1 MASNGSA
8 PSSPAA
14 HAASSAVAE
23 QGVSDAPVGAASA
36 VFGTGVLD
44 SELDSD
50 AEEGSPRHKRRRL
63 RRGSSPPSQA
73 AAPGDDPDGDGG
85 DDSDAGEDDGYERAA
100 YRDDLDGVDDDD
112 VEDAADDDFGDQ
124 AEELD
129 EELVDELD
137 IQERERQY
145 FSEEEDD
152 DEGEDLGENA
162 EMYVCANIEQLNRE
176 EGGNLRLFVCVC
188 RLCRDYRRMETLD
201 RYDTDQLDDRRYE
214 DMDMDTRRQ
223 VEEELNRRDARE
235 GRIAQVFQEDQ
246 EMERDD
252 AHRRRFRRGGDDE
265 YGLGANEQELEDEE
279 IINLEHFDVPLREWI
294 ATERPRNEIKRR
306 FKNFLNTFVDRN
318 NQLLYHQKIVKMA
331 QRNEQSLEIEIGDV
345 IHSMSM
351 IAAWIVEA
359 PKDMLTILEE
369 VARDVVFALFPYYDT
384 IHQEIYVR
392 ILDLPGTENLRD
404 LRTAH
409 LNFLIKVSGVVT
421 RRTSV
426 FPQLKLVKVNCLG
439 CGTVIGPFT
448 QQNHQE
454 IKLNSCPECQHR
466 GPFPINTE
474 QTVYRNYQKI
484 TLQESPGSVPP
495 GRVPRSK
502 DVILVGDL
510 IDKARPGDEVAITGI
525 YTNTPDPTLN
535 LRDGFPVFKTVI
547 EANHVER
554 RADVLGSKILTAEDK
569 KAILKLAK
577 NPNIGQILINSIA
590 PSIYGHQQVKTGL
603 ALALFGGKPKF
614 IKNSRVR
621 GDLNVLMVG
630 DPGTAKSQ
638 FLRFC
643 KATAP
648 RAVYSTGKGASAVGL
663 TAGVSRDPFTKEWV
677 LQGGALVLADKGVC
691 LIDEFDKMNEQD
703 RTSIHEAMEQQSIS
717 VSKAGIVTSL
727 QARCSVIAAANPI
740 GGRYNPARTFA
751 ENVELTDPIL
761 QRFDI
766 LCVLQDRVDPVD
778 DERLADFVI
787 SSHMRS
793 NPLKNAGENGEEQ
806 EPEADED
813 SESQTDALTQ
823 MTKSM
828 NVSDSSGGG
837 MTIDQELLQKY
848 ILYARTYVN
857 PVMASDL
864 DTRKV
869 ETFYAQ
875 LRKASQHTGAVPI
888 AVRHIESLFRMAE
901 AYARMHLR
909 DNVCNDDLD
918 MAIRVMTE
926 CLCEAQKYT
935 FKRQWRRLFRPYLTY
950 RQDNN
955 VLLMHVLH
963 ELFQAAHSYHQL
975 RMQTTQ
981 SSKFAKQQRHA
992 TTLSVLG
999 TDLLAKAKAVGI
1011 YDLSEFFGSPA
1022 FVKQGFR
1029 YDETANA
1036 ILKDI

>member
-1 MASNGSA
+1 M
-8 PSSPAA
+8 
-14 HAASSAVAE
+14 
-23 QGVSDAPVGAASA
+23 
-36 VFGTGVLD
+36 VL
-44 SELDSD
+44 
-50 AEEGSPRHKRRRL
+50 
-63 RRGSSPPSQA
+63 Q
-73 AAPGDDPDGDGG
+73 
-85 DDSDAGEDDGYERAA
+85 
-100 YRDDLDGVDDDD
+100 
-112 VEDAADDDFGDQ
+112 
-124 AEELD
+124 
-129 EELVDELD
+129 
-137 IQERERQY
+137 
-145 FSEEEDD
+145 
-152 DEGEDLGENA
+152 
-162 EMYVCANIEQLNRE
+162 
-176 EGGNLRLFVCVC
+176 
-188 RLCRDYRRMETLD
+188 
-201 RYDTDQLDDRRYE
+201 
-214 DMDMDTRRQ
+214 
-223 VEEELNRRDARE
+223 
-235 GRIAQVFQEDQ
+235 
-246 EMERDD
+246 
-252 AHRRRFRRGGDDE
+252 
-265 YGLGANEQELEDEE
+265 
-279 IINLEHFDVPLREWI
+279 
-294 ATERPRNEIKRR
+294 
-306 FKNFLNTFVDRN
+306 KNFLNTFADRTN
-318 NQLLYHQKIVKMA
+318 RLVYHQKIVKMA
-331 QRNEQSLEIEIGDV
+331 QRNEQSLEVEIGDV

-369 VARDVVFALFPYYDT
+369 VARDVVLALFPYYDT

-426 FPQLKLVKVNCLG
+426 FPQLKLVKVNCPG

-448 QQNHQE
+448 QQTHQE
-454 IKLNSCPECQHR
+454 IKLNACPECQHR
-466 GPFPINTE
+466 GPFHVNAE

-535 LRDGFPVFKTVI
+535 LRDGFPVFRTVI

-554 RADVLGSKILTAEDK
+554 RADVLGSKVLTAEDK

-621 GDLNVLMVG
+621 GDLNVLLVG

-761 QRFDI
+761 QRFDV

-793 NPLKNAGENGEEQ
+793 NPMKARSGDEKDEEDERGADTETQQ
-806 EPEADED
+806 EEDEED
-813 SESQTDALTQ
+813 SLTT
-823 MTKSM
+823 MTRSM
-828 NVSDSSGGG
+828 NVADDSIGGGG
-837 MTIDQELLQKY
+837 MTISQELLQKY

-909 DNVCNDDLD
+909 DNVTNDDLD

-926 CLCEAQKYT
+926 SLCEAQKYT

-963 ELFQAAHSYHQL
+963 ELFQSAHSYHKL
-975 RMQTTQ
+975 RLQTQKTP
-981 SSKFAKQQRHA
+981 AKMLQQQRSA

-1011 YDLSEFFGSPA
+1011 YDLSEFFSSPA
-1022 FVKQGFR
+1022 FAKQGFR
-1029 YDETANA
+1029 YDDATHA